1 MFVKQPK
8 KTRPTELQDGQLAA
22 YPAENDPHTH
32 VTAAI
37 QEMWGLNPHLSEA
50 TQWGKETEAPETSAE
65 K

>member
-1 MFVKQPK
+1 MKQPK
-8 KTRPTELQDGQLAA
+8 QPRQTEWQDGQMAA

-50 TQWGKETEAPETSAE
+50 TQSEEEETKPIPEE
-65 K
+65 

>member
-1 MFVKQPK
+1 M
-8 KTRPTELQDGQLAA
+8 AA

-50 TQWGKETEAPETSAE
+50 TQSEEEETKPIPEE
-65 K
+65 